1 MSINDIEK
9 HVMHYSMLI
18 QGSPGNGSF
27 IWTHPFIYRNS
38 YITSMSVLFRPNPLM
53 FNNVDTTSVV
63 TNTNGEE
70 LTIPPR
76 YYTIGEIIAMLNIMT
91 DTTFL
96 ISTMATSYGCISIQS
111 PYSIDFTN
119 VPNVREILGLEGH
132 TVILPASFY
141 GSNVI
146 DIT

>member
-1 MSINDIEK
+1 
-9 HVMHYSMLI
+9 MLI
-18 QGSPGNGSF
+18 QGSPTNGTVEW
-27 IWTHPFIYRNS
+27 INPYNYRNP
-38 YITSMSVLFRPNPLM
+38 YITSINVLFRPNPLM
-53 FNNVDTTSVV
+53 FNNVDTTNVV

-70 LTIPPR
+70 VTIPPG
-76 YYTIGEIIAMLNIMT
+76 YDSFGEIIARLNTMT
-91 DTTFL
+91 HNTFS

-119 VPNVREILGLEGH
+119 APHVREILGLEGR

-146 DIT
+146 DITRK